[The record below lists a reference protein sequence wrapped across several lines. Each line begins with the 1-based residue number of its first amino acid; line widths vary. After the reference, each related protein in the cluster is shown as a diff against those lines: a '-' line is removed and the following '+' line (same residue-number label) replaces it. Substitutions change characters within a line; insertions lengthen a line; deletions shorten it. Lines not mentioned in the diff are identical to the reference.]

1 MINETSGQDLSAG
14 RPADPDAAHW
24 PPSEVTAVVVV
35 AISGLMVSLNQ
46 SVLVPVLP
54 QVRRDIGSSTTS
66 TEWLLTSTL
75 LAAAIAVPI
84 VGRLGDLYGKRL
96 MLMVCAG
103 FLTTGS
109 LICALSHSLVPL
121 VIGRAVTGL
130 ALATISLGVSLINVT
145 LPPRRASTGVALVS
159 AMLGIGGAFGL
170 PLAGLIG
177 EHADY
182 HLLFW

>member
-96 MLMVCAG
+96 MLMLCAG
-103 FLTTGS
+103 FLTAGS
-109 LICALSHSLVPL
+109 LICGVSHTLVPL
-121 VIGRAVTGL
+121 IIGRGVTGL
-130 ALATISLGVSLINVT
+130 SLAAVPMGISLITVSL
-145 LPPRRASTGVALVS
+145 PARRALFGVALVS
-159 AMLGIGGAFGL
+159 ATLGIGGALGL
-170 PLAGLIG
+170 APGG
-177 EHADY
+177 VV
-182 HLLFW
+182 